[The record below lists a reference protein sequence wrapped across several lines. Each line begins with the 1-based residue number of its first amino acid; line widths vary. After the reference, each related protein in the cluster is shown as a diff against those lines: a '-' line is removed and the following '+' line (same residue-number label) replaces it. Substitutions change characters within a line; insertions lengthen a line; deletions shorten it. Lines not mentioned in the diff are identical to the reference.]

1 MNDKKRILILLKILD
16 QIQQDIENAR
26 NGIEKSIAKIFKKE
40 GLSFEQV
47 FCILLFAA
55 VFISNKSF
63 FSFLEQ
69 RIHSRSTD
77 NSLNSLPAVIC
88 NDM

>member
-40 GLSFEQV
+40 GISFEQV
-47 FCILLFAA
+47 FCILMLYLL
-55 VFISNKSF
+55 VIN
-63 FSFLEQ
+63 
-69 RIHSRSTD
+69 HS
-77 NSLNSLPAVIC
+77 LAF
-88 NDM
+88 